1 MLDAVGRDTPGRAQR
16 PETPFLRRMNQAI
29 RLSDA
34 ELDSLFALEANPETH
49 VKGAELVRPGDRN
62 TKPFIVRSGFVILSR
77 HNANGQRMIIDLLIP
92 GDIGNARAIVLQEA
106 DMLYAA
112 LNDIVVSHVP
122 LETYRELMI
131 DHPRPSTALLWI
143 GAISRSLLAERL
155 YSIGRRNGYQRVGHF
170 LLELLTRLEQVGL
183 AEGPT
188 FRAPLTLAI
197 LGDLLGLTPEHVS
210 RIVQRL
216 RRDGLLITKRDHWQF
231 TDRTRMA
238 QVCDFDPGYLH
249 RSHGDTGP
257 EATSSRLAP
266 PQPPDA
272 PPPR

>member
-1 MLDAVGRDTPGRAQR
+1 MVVADGFGQDIPDGVPCPD
-16 PETPFLRRMNQAI
+16 TPFLRRMNQAI
-29 RLSDA
+29 RLSDT
-34 ELDSLFALEANPETH
+34 EQDSLFALEAHAETH

-62 TKPFIVRSGFVILSR
+62 TRPFIVRSGFVILSR
-77 HNANGQRMIIDLLIP
+77 QNANGQRMIIDLLIP
-92 GDIGNARAIVLQEA
+92 GDIGNARAIVLPEA

-112 LNDIVVSHVP
+112 LNDIVVSEVP
-122 LETYRELMI
+122 LEVYRKLMI

-210 RIVQRL
+210 RILQRL
-216 RRDGLLITKRDHWQF
+216 RRDGHLISKRDHWHI

-249 RSHGDTGP
+249 MSHGKGAP
-257 EATSSRLAP
+257 EATSSRQALPGHA
-266 PQPPDA
+266 
-272 PPPR
+272 